1 MQENKNIKDKSYQK
15 IKEFYDIGNSI
26 KKLKDHKSRHKKD
39 YKANIKILM
48 LLHRQRS
55 IKKYVYKKYNLTIN

>member
-1 MQENKNIKDKSYQK
+1 MININKDKSYQK
-15 IKEFYDIGNSI
+15 VKEFNDIKNNI
-26 KKLKDHKSRHKKD
+26 QKLKDHKLRHKKD

-55 IKKYVYKKYNLTIN
+55 IKKYVLRKYNLIL